1 MKESERNERK
11 KLNSQAFGTHK
22 YRFLHNKR
30 RKNAQF
36 AKKIKAFVTNDQ
48 SFSSYYTNLPEI

>member
-22 YRFLHNKR
+22 YRFSHNKR
-30 RKNAQF
+30 RKKCTIC
-36 AKKIKAFVTNDQ
+36 KKTKAFVTNDQ